1 MIIVPDIRCLP
12 GESAETAIEKAA
24 AALALNGSEVR
35 RAVITRESIDA
46 RHKKVSILR
55 SVGFELFGDEAE
67 KLKYCDRAKLAA
79 PAAGLN
85 VAHGTQ
91 KLAAP
96 PVIAGFGPAGMFA
109 GLLLAREGYRPII
122 IERGDSIDERTAKVE
137 RFSRFGVL
145 DTQSNI
151 QFGEGGA
158 GAFSDGK
165 LTTRINDPSCGYIL
179 RELVRF
185 GAPEEIL
192 YKAKPHVGTDLL
204 VNTVKNIRLEIERL
218 GGKVLFNTRLTGI
231 KTQNGRLKAVQT
243 ENGEIAA
250 NALILAIGHSARDT
264 FKMLL
269 QSGVDA
275 ISKPFSV
282 GVRIEHLQKD
292 VNSALYGEYAGHP
305 ALGKAEYQH
314 SLRDEKT
321 GRAVYTFCMCP
332 GGYVVPAASEEG
344 GVVTNGMSY
353 HQRGGKNANSAL
365 VVSVDARDFGD
376 SPLAG
381 MEFQRRLEQKAF
393 ALSGSYKAPIQT
405 VGAFTG
411 RGSAKFGRVEPTYP
425 IGVVDA
431 DFNRFFPAEISSMLG
446 AGINAFE
453 RRQQGFSTADSLLT
467 GVETRT
473 SSPIRIPR
481 GEDMQSVSLK
491 GIYPCGEG
499 AGYAGGI
506 MSAAADGL
514 RVAKAIIENYEA

>member
-12 GESAETAIEKAA
+12 GESAETAIEKAE

-79 PAAGLN
+79 PAAELN

-192 YKAKPHVGTDLL
+192 YKAKPHVG
-204 VNTVKNIRLEIERL
+204 
-218 GGKVLFNTRLTGI
+218 
-231 KTQNGRLKAVQT
+231 
-243 ENGEIAA
+243 
-250 NALILAIGHSARDT
+250 
-264 FKMLL
+264 
-269 QSGVDA
+269 
-275 ISKPFSV
+275 
-282 GVRIEHLQKD
+282 
-292 VNSALYGEYAGHP
+292 
-305 ALGKAEYQH
+305 
-314 SLRDEKT
+314 
-321 GRAVYTFCMCP
+321 
-332 GGYVVPAASEEG
+332 
-344 GVVTNGMSY
+344 
-353 HQRGGKNANSAL
+353 
-365 VVSVDARDFGD
+365 
-376 SPLAG
+376 
-381 MEFQRRLEQKAF
+381 
-393 ALSGSYKAPIQT
+393 
-405 VGAFTG
+405 
-411 RGSAKFGRVEPTYP
+411 
-425 IGVVDA
+425 
-431 DFNRFFPAEISSMLG
+431 
-446 AGINAFE
+446 
-453 RRQQGFSTADSLLT
+453 
-467 GVETRT
+467 
-473 SSPIRIPR
+473 
-481 GEDMQSVSLK
+481 
-491 GIYPCGEG
+491 
-499 AGYAGGI
+499 
-506 MSAAADGL
+506 
-514 RVAKAIIENYEA
+514 

>member
-1 MIIVPDIRCLP
+1 
-12 GESAETAIEKAA
+12 
-24 AALALNGSEVR
+24 
-35 RAVITRESIDA
+35 
-46 RHKKVSILR
+46 
-55 SVGFELFGDEAE
+55 
-67 KLKYCDRAKLAA
+67 
-79 PAAGLN
+79 
-85 VAHGTQ
+85 
-91 KLAAP
+91 
-96 PVIAGFGPAGMFA
+96 
-109 GLLLAREGYRPII
+109 
-122 IERGDSIDERTAKVE
+122 
-137 RFSRFGVL
+137 
-145 DTQSNI
+145 
-151 QFGEGGA
+151 
-158 GAFSDGK
+158 
-165 LTTRINDPSCGYIL
+165 
-179 RELVRF
+179 
-185 GAPEEIL
+185 
-192 YKAKPHVGTDLL
+192 
-204 VNTVKNIRLEIERL
+204 
-218 GGKVLFNTRLTGI
+218 
-231 KTQNGRLKAVQT
+231 
-243 ENGEIAA
+243 
-250 NALILAIGHSARDT
+250 LAIGHSARDT

-269 QSGVDA
+269 QNGVDA